1 MSSSSQHLTN
11 YAAFTRPGTGI
22 SQIGHLDAKAGTI
35 QPLSLLSGY
44 PIKDLYQVIEA
55 GASQIVASGSALPLS
70 SVRLLAPIAGRDV
83 LAVGKN
89 YMEHAKEFNA
99 SGYDSSDKV
108 DKPSHP
114 VIFTKRATS
123 IIADGEDIY
132 LHPEFSKSL
141 DYEGEIGVIV
151 GKTGFRIPKE
161 KAMDYVWGYTVIN
174 DMTAR
179 ERQRDHKQF
188 YIGKSADTFCP
199 MGPVAVPKE
208 DLPSVLRVQTHVNGE
223 LRQDATTDDLIFDI
237 PTLINTLSEG
247 QTLLPGDVI
256 ATGTVSLFCGLLA
269 AAILSD
275 SITMLACRR
284 RHWTQ
289 PASLSQRGDEI
300 TVTIPGIGTLRN
312 KVTTVNATTDRLASQ
327 SAFSLGNA
335 TRSLN
340 GTAAGLTMINGKPLN
355 YKIFGR
361 QDEGSAVFVHGL
373 GSSSEY
379 FLPFISDYG
388 LDKMANVHLFDF
400 EGHGLSPTHP
410 LSVLTVDS
418 LVADLAGVF
427 SHAGL
432 HESNPGLL
440 IATSYGCIIA
450 LKFALLY
457 PRWVGKLVLLFP
469 PPFPLS
475 EASRGVLE
483 KRSELV
489 RTLGMGAVV
498 DDIISEATT
507 SWSRKSKH
515 VAMAAV
521 RLSLLGQ
528 EPESFAKACD
538 AFAKAEEAL
547 PLENLD
553 VETVIL
559 SGGGDSLCTK
569 EVAEGYAQKIKGASV
584 SWGEELGQWAVFEDV
599 RAVTELLMDAGL

>member
-11 YAAFTRPGTGI
+11 YAAFTRPETGI
-22 SQIGHLDAKAGTI
+22 GQIGHLDAKAGTI

-55 GASQIVASGSALPLS
+55 GPSQIIASGSTLPLS
-70 SVRLLAPIAGRDV
+70 SVKILAPLMGRDV

-132 LHPEFSKSL
+132 LHPEFSKSV

-151 GKTGFRIPKE
+151 GKVGFRIPKE
-161 KAMDYVWGYTVIN
+161 KAMDYVWGYTIIN

-208 DLPSVLRVQTHVNGE
+208 ALPSVLRVQTHVNGE

-256 ATGTVSLFCGLLA
+256 ATGTPAGVGLGLNPPLFLKE
-269 AAILSD
+269 
-275 SITMLACRR
+275 
-284 RHWTQ
+284 
-289 PASLSQRGDEI
+289 GDEI
-300 TVTIPGIGTLRN
+300 TVTIPGIGALHN
-312 KVTTVNATTDRLASQ
+312 KVTAVNATTERLASQ
-327 SAFSLGNA
+327 SVFSLDNA
-335 TRSLN
+335 ARSLN
-340 GTAAGLTMINGKPLN
+340 GTAGLTIINGKPLH
-355 YKIFGR
+355 YKRLGLEDKNGI
-361 QDEGSAVFVHGL
+361 VFVHGL
-373 GSSSEY
+373 GETSEY
-379 FLPFISDYG
+379 FSPLIAN
-388 LDKMANVHLFDF
+388 LELQKKANVHLFDF

-410 LSVLTVDS
+410 LSVLSVDS
-418 LVADLAGVF
+418 LAEDLAGIF
-427 SHAGL
+427 SHAGIS
-432 HESNPGLL
+432 ESNPGTL
-440 IATSYGCIIA
+440 IASSFGCSIA
-450 LKFALLY
+450 LKFAILN
-457 PRWVGKLVLLFP
+457 PRLVNKLVLLFP
-469 PPFPLS
+469 PPLPLS
-475 EASRGVLE
+475 DASWQVWKKRG
-483 KRSELV
+483 ELV

-498 DDIISEATT
+498 DDIISEGTAEETRST
-507 SWSRKSKH
+507 EH
-515 VAMAAV
+515 LAMSAV
-521 RLSLLGQ
+521 RLSFMSQ
-528 EPESFAKACD
+528 DPESFAKACD
-538 AFAKAEEAL
+538 AFAKAETDL

-553 VETVIL
+553 VQTIIV
-559 SGGGDSLCTK
+559 SGSGDSTSSM
-569 EVAEGYAQKIKGASV
+569 EVAQGYAQRIKGAPTEWIRDLGRWAIFENVGDV
-584 SWGEELGQWAVFEDV
+584 SAIL
-599 RAVTELLMDAGL
+599 TEFGL